1 LFLGEGSL
9 VSSSLN
15 IEKSVLGSEVNFEDS
30 EFSGNGN
37 LVKSFFSWLI
47 FINNVDGFKNIQLM
61 KAEDLVS
68 QDFGDLAS
76 GLGSVSGGLEDDE
89 FLLLGLIV
97 TQKEGGSIRDV
108 SADSWNSSNS
118 DFILGSFLLSL
129 LDLDVFISGSGV

>member
-1 LFLGEGSL
+1 
-9 VSSSLN
+9 
-15 IEKSVLGSEVNFEDS
+15 
-30 EFSGNGN
+30 
-37 LVKSFFSWLI
+37 
-47 FINNVDGFKNIQLM
+47 M